1 LTFVLNHWSIDE
13 AKVYVFLKSIKPFFF
28 VVVCKID
35 FLTVKA
41 LNQARLEASVR
52 PYGETSLKSQWPSP
66 FAIVSGVLLVL
77 SFFKYFYSPLEWLA
91 IVAVVAGVFPILAK
105 AVASVTRF
113 RLDINALTLIAG
125 KTQILFPEHQL
136 MFCLMR

>member
-1 LTFVLNHWSIDE
+1 
-13 AKVYVFLKSIKPFFF
+13 
-28 VVVCKID
+28 VCKID

>member
-1 LTFVLNHWSIDE
+1 MWILNL
-13 AKVYVFLKSIKPFFF
+13 VG
-28 VVVCKID
+28 KID

-52 PYGETSLKSQWPSP
+52 PYGDTSLKSQWPSP
-66 FAIVSGVLLVL
+66 FAIVSGVFLAV
-77 SFFKYFYSPLEWLA
+77 SFFKYFYNLLEWLA
-91 IVAVVAGVFPILAK
+91 IAAVVAGIFPILAK

-125 KTQILFPEHQL
+125 KTSNLFLSHRFK
-136 MFCLMR
+136 FCFDDGII